1 MSKLSTEQ
9 LAILRN
15 RELLAFNQDD
25 VVGTPAKP
33 FNPSSPMPPPTAT
46 PEYFAG
52 ASSRGVHVFIINTS
66 SATAMKHFT
75 FSNVPGLGHSGS
87 FKVHDMWNSTDLPG
101 THAAASTFSVSVA
114 AHDTAAFLITK
125 A

>member
-9 LAILRN
+9 LEILRN
-15 RELLAFNQDD
+15 GELLAFNQDEI
-25 VVGTPAKP
+25 VGTPAKP
-33 FNPSSPMPPPTAT
+33 FTPSPPVPPTTT

-66 SATAMKHFT
+66 SATAMKQFT
-75 FSNVPGLGHSGS
+75 FASVPGLGKSGS
-87 FKVHDMWNSTDLPG
+87 FKVHDMWNSTNLPG
-101 THAAASTFSVSVA
+101 THTAASTFTVSVA
-114 AHDTAAFLITK
+114 AHDTVAYLITK